1 MNDKK
6 WSNYQIDIFNAIKNS
21 NKNIIVNAVAG
32 SGKTTTIV
40 EACKRLKLFPNKVQF
55 LAFNKSIANELA
67 EKLKGYAQVNTL
79 HSFGYA
85 VLRQAFKGK
94 RIIIDDKKYIRLL
107 QNNICD
113 WSKYINHE
121 EMSNVE
127 IYNSCCQIKK
137 IFDLA
142 RVNLVKYGDI
152 ESLRGICDAYGICD
166 EFDELEIVN
175 SLLKD
180 CYRMPD
186 NRIIDFTDMVVL
198 PLHYRTYISTFKF
211 VFIDECQ
218 DLNAAQRELM
228 LCAAKGGRFIAVGDR
243 KQAINGFCGADCLSF
258 DKIAET
264 PNTIELPLSVNYRCG
279 SDIIKLVQEIVP
291 QIQACNTAESGKVE
305 SYRLLSKSLFHKG
318 DMVLCRKSAPLVGL
332 CFKLLQNGITAV
344 VKGGDIAE
352 SMLKL
357 INKANCNSIDELS
370 KWIDD
375 EKKKTATEIAEYL
388 KISLDKAKKT
398 KRYLNLSDRLDCIK
412 NICVSQL
419 TDVSELKDYINKM
432 FDETNIKNAVVL
444 STAHK
449 SKGLEADR
457 VLILT
462 PSDFPMI
469 TKYSKDWEIQQEYN
483 LKYVAWTRAKK
494 ELVFIEMSESEI
506 QTAEISD
513 DDDDK

>member
-40 EACKRLKLFPNKVQF
+40 EACKRLKLLPNKVQF
-55 LAFNKSIANELA
+55 LAFNKSIANELS

-79 HSFGYA
+79 HSFGDA

-94 RIIIDDKKYIRLL
+94 RSIIDDKKYIRLL

-175 SLLKD
+175 LLLKD
-180 CYRMPD
+180 CYKMSDSRV
-186 NRIIDFTDMVVL
+186 IDFTDMVVL
-198 PLHYRTYISTFKF
+198 PLSYRTYISTFKF

-243 KQAINGFCGADCLSF
+243 KQAINGFTGADERSL
-258 DKIAET
+258 DEIAKVG
-264 PNTIELPLSVNYRCG
+264 NTKELPLSVNYRCG
-279 SDIIKLVQEIVP
+279 KEMINIAREIVP
-291 QIQACNTAESGKVE
+291 QIQACPNAIEGVVTNVSQID
-305 SYRLLSKSLFHKG
+305 LSLFKKN
-318 DMVLCRKSAPLVGL
+318 DMVLCRKCAPLVNL
-332 CFKLLQNGITAV
+332 CLALIKNGQTATIKGNDLANELKQMALNIKGNTIEDVKEYTTKELDNLKNYFISAYGMDESSAKDTRPYLMLLD
-344 VKGGDIAE
+344 KCECLLYLAE
-352 SMLKL
+352 S
-357 INKANCNSIDELS
+357 ANG
-370 KWIDD
+370 
-375 EKKKTATEIAEYL
+375 
-388 KISLDKAKKT
+388 
-398 KRYLNLSDRLDCIK
+398 
-412 NICVSQL
+412 
-419 TDVSELKDYINKM
+419 
-432 FDETNIKNAVVL
+432 NIKAIIDKVFSETKIANAITL
-444 STAHK
+444 MSIHK
-449 SKGLEADR
+449 AKGLESDR
-457 VLILT
+457 VVFLEPNLHA
-462 PSDFPMI
+462 
-469 TKYSKDWEIQQEYN
+469 KKSKKQKQWQFDQEQN
-483 LKYVAWTRAKK
+483 LQYVAVTRAKK
-494 ELVFIEMSESEI
+494 ELVLCATSTLPKE
-506 QTAEISD
+506 
-513 DDDDK
+513 KKK

>member
-6 WSNYQIDIFNAIKNS
+6 WSNYQLDIFKAIKDS
-21 NKNIIVNAVAG
+21 DKNIIVNAVAG

-55 LAFNKSIANELA
+55 LAFNKSIANELS

-180 CYRMPD
+180 CYKMSDSRV
-186 NRIIDFTDMVVL
+186 IDFTDMVVL
-198 PLHYRTYISTFKF
+198 PLSYRTYISTFKF

-218 DLNAAQRELM
+218 DLNTAQRELM
-228 LCAAKGGRFIAVGDR
+228 
-243 KQAINGFCGADCLSF
+243 
-258 DKIAET
+258 
-264 PNTIELPLSVNYRCG
+264 
-279 SDIIKLVQEIVP
+279 
-291 QIQACNTAESGKVE
+291 
-305 SYRLLSKSLFHKG
+305 
-318 DMVLCRKSAPLVGL
+318 
-332 CFKLLQNGITAV
+332 
-344 VKGGDIAE
+344 
-352 SMLKL
+352 
-357 INKANCNSIDELS
+357 
-370 KWIDD
+370 
-375 EKKKTATEIAEYL
+375 
-388 KISLDKAKKT
+388 
-398 KRYLNLSDRLDCIK
+398 
-412 NICVSQL
+412 
-419 TDVSELKDYINKM
+419 
-432 FDETNIKNAVVL
+432 
-444 STAHK
+444 
-449 SKGLEADR
+449 
-457 VLILT
+457 
-462 PSDFPMI
+462 
-469 TKYSKDWEIQQEYN
+469 
-483 LKYVAWTRAKK
+483 
-494 ELVFIEMSESEI
+494 
-506 QTAEISD
+506 
-513 DDDDK
+513 